1 MKRSSVISLFG
12 LLVLSLGLTSCKE
25 VETNDKEVLR
35 VYNWQDYINE
45 GDEETDSVI
54 LQFEKYYKQKYNKD
68 ISVEYYTFETN
79 ETMLNVLKTGKSQ
92 YDLVCPSDYV
102 IQKMIKEG
110 MLEKFDKGSTPNFD
124 NYGATYIKDLFA
136 RNKVTVDGVDHY
148 WSDYSVPYMWGTM
161 GFMYNPENVSEED
174 IKSWSILWDEEYKY
188 KATLKDAVRDTYVAA
203 AMYVYRDEL
212 KALNEKYTNK
222 EISVEEYSRAVSS
235 YMNST
240 TDESIEKIEKAL
252 NEAKKNAY
260 GFEVDSGK
268 SDIVTGKIDIN
279 FCWSGDAVYA
289 LDCAEEESDMY
300 LNYYVPDEGSNVWFD
315 GWVMPKGANKELAQE
330 FVNFMCDP
338 KISVQNMD
346 YIGYTSAIAGQD
358 IFDLVVDWYGVK
370 TRDYYSDEEWAEL
383 TDEEKEEV
391 FEDEAAVL
399 EAYENGEVYKVDL
412 GYLFDGT
419 IEDEA
424 IVYTYEI
431 NRQFSAQY
439 PSYETIIRCAVMED
453 FGADNEKVI
462 SMWIRVK
469 SDEVPVWI
477 WIFLATM
484 VVVAVAYFITTKA
497 SKKIRNDRIKEKR
510 RLDKMAAKQQK
521 AH

>member
-79 ETMLNVLKTGKSQ
+79 ENMLNVLKTGKSH

-148 WSDYSVPYMWGTM
+148 WNDYAVPYMWGTM

-203 AMYVYRDEL
+203 AMYVFRDEL

-330 FVNFMCDP
+330 FVNFLCDP
-338 KISVQNMD
+338 QIAVQNMD

-370 TRDYYSDEEWAEL
+370 TRDYYSDEEWVEL
-383 TDEEKEEV
+383 SDEEKEEV

-424 IVYTYEI
+424 IVYTYEV

-510 RLDKMAAKQQK
+510 RLDKLAAKQQK

>member
-136 RNKVTVDGVDHY
+136 RSKVTVDGVDHY
-148 WSDYSVPYMWGTM
+148 WNDYAVPYMWGTM

-240 TDESIEKIEKAL
+240 TDESIEKIEQAL
-252 NEAKKNAY
+252 NEAKKNSY

-330 FVNFMCDP
+330 FVNFLCDP
-338 KISVQNMD
+338 AISAQNMD

-383 TDEEKEEV
+383 SDEEKEEV
-391 FEDEAAVL
+391 YEDEAAVL

-419 IEDEA
+419 IEEEA
-424 IVYTYEI
+424 IIYTYEV

-510 RLDKMAAKQQK
+510 RLDKIAAKQQK

>member
-1 MKRSSVISLFG
+1 MKKSSIISLTF
-12 LLVLSLGLTSCKE
+12 LLVLGLGVSGCSSTEEKGEKE
-25 VETNDKEVLR
+25 ILK

-45 GDEETDSVI
+45 GDEETDSVLI
-54 LQFEKYYKQKYNKD
+54 QFEKYMQSKGRNVT
-68 ISVEYYTFETN
+68 VEYYTFETCEN
-79 ETMLNVLKTGKSQ
+79 MLNVLRTGKSQ

-102 IQKMIKEG
+102 IQKMIKED
-110 MLEKFDKGSTPNFD
+110 MLEKFDAGSVPNYD
-124 NYGATYIKDLFA
+124 NYGATYIKQLFTN
-136 RNKVTVDGVDHY
+136 NKVTKDGVDHY
-148 WSDYSVPYMWGTM
+148 WSDYAVPYMWGTM

-174 IKSWSILWDEEYKY
+174 IKSWSILWDEDYKY

-203 AMYVYRDEL
+203 AMYVYQDEL
-212 KALNEKYTNK
+212 KTLNDRYQKGELTAQ
-222 EISVEEYSRAVSS
+222 EYSKAVSG

-240 TDESIEKIEKAL
+240 SDESIEKIEAAL
-252 NEAKKNAY
+252 NLAKKNAY

-338 KISVQNMD
+338 KISAQNME
-346 YIGYTSAIAGQD
+346 YIGYTSATAGQE

-370 TRDYYSDEEWAEL
+370 TRDYYSDEEWDLL

-391 FEDEAAVL
+391 FEDEEALL
-399 EAYENGEVYKVDL
+399 EAYENNEIYKVDL
-412 GYLFDGT
+412 SYLFEGT
-419 IEDEA
+419 IEGEA
-424 IVYTYEI
+424 IVYTYEV

-439 PSYETIIRCAVMED
+439 PSYETVVRCAVMED
-453 FGADNEKVI
+453 FGKDNEKVI

-469 SDEVPVWI
+469 SDEVPGWI
-477 WIFLATM
+477 WGFIGS
-484 VVVAVAYFITTKA
+484 AVLIVLVYFVSSKA
-497 SKKIRNDRIKEKR
+497 SKQIRNQRIKEKR
-510 RLDKMAAKQQK
+510 RLEKLAAKQK
-521 AH
+521 

>member
-12 LLVLSLGLTSCKE
+12 LLVLSFGLNSCKE
-25 VETNDKEVLR
+25 VEETNKEVLR

-54 LQFEKYYKQKYNKD
+54 VQFEKYYKQKYNKD

-79 ETMLNVLKTGKSQ
+79 ENMLNVLKTGKSQ

-148 WSDYSVPYMWGTM
+148 WNDYAVPYMWGTM
-161 GFMYNPENVSEED
+161 GFMYNPENVSLED

-240 TDESIEKIEKAL
+240 TDESIEKIEQAL

-330 FVNFMCDP
+330 FVNFLCDP
-338 KISVQNMD
+338 AISAQNMD

-383 TDEEKEEV
+383 SDEEKEEV
-391 FEDEAAVL
+391 FEDEDAVL
-399 EAYENGEVYKVDL
+399 EAYKNGEVHKVDL

-419 IEDEA
+419 IEGEA
-424 IVYTYEI
+424 IVYTYEV

-469 SDEVPVWI
+469 SDEVPGWI

-510 RLDKMAAKQQK
+510 RLDKLAAKQQK
-521 AH
+521 SH

>member
-1 MKRSSVISLFG
+1 MKKSSIISLTS
-12 LLVLSLGLTSCKE
+12 LLVLSVGLTSCGSKQESTEKE
-25 VETNDKEVLR
+25 ILR

-45 GDEETDSVI
+45 GDDETLSVI
-54 LQFEKYYKQKYNKD
+54 DQFEVYYKNKYNKE
-68 ISVEYYTFETN
+68 IEVEYYTFETN
-79 ETMLNVLKTGKSQ
+79 ENMLNVLRTGKSQ

-110 MLEKFDKGSTPNFD
+110 MLEKFDAGSVPNYD
-124 NYGATYIKDLFA
+124 SYGATYIKDLFA

-148 WSDYSVPYMWGTM
+148 WNDYAVPYMWGTM
-161 GFMYNPENVSEED
+161 GFMYNPENVDEDD

-203 AMYVYRDEL
+203 AMYVFKDEL
-212 KALNEKYTNK
+212 KALNEQYKAGFIDAN
-222 EISVEEYSRAVSS
+222 EYSSLVSG

-240 TDESIEKIEKAL
+240 TDESIEKIENAL

-300 LNYYVPDEGSNVWFD
+300 LNYYVPEEGSNVWFD
-315 GWVMPKGANKELAQE
+315 GWVMPKGANKDLAQE
-330 FVNFMCDP
+330 FVNFLCDP

-383 TDEEKEEV
+383 NEEEKEEV
-391 FEDEAAVL
+391 FEDEEAL
-399 EAYENGEVYKVDL
+399 LDAYENEEIYKVDL
-412 GYLFDGT
+412 SYLFEGT
-419 IEDEA
+419 IDGEA
-424 IVYTYEI
+424 VVYTYEL

-453 FGADNEKVI
+453 FGKDNEKVI

-477 WIFLATM
+477 WVFLGTSI
-484 VVVAVAYFITTKA
+484 VLVAAYFISKTA

-510 RLDKMAAKQQK
+510 KLEKLAAKQK
-521 AH
+521 

>member
-79 ETMLNVLKTGKSQ
+79 ENMLNVLKTGKSQ

-148 WSDYSVPYMWGTM
+148 WNDYAVPYMWGTM

-212 KALNEKYTNK
+212 KTLNEKYTNK

-330 FVNFMCDP
+330 FVNFLCDP
-338 KISVQNMD
+338 TISAQNMD
-346 YIGYTSAIAGQD
+346 YIGYTSAIGGQD

-370 TRDYYSDEEWAEL
+370 TRDYYSDEEWEEL
-383 TDEEKEEV
+383 TEEEKEEV
-391 FEDEAAVL
+391 FEDEEALL
-399 EAYENGEVYKVDL
+399 EAYENEEIYKVDL
-412 GYLFDGT
+412 SYLFEGT
-419 IEDEA
+419 IDGEA
-424 IVYTYEI
+424 IVYTYEV

-484 VVVAVAYFITTKA
+484 VVVVVAYFITTKA

-510 RLDKMAAKQQK
+510 RLDKLAAKQQK